1 MRCSLCHKEPCLYTL
16 PVKTNVGNS
25 SLETINTF
33 YLYACDCGE
42 QAYIAT
48 SRLVAFWY
56 WNEIQQNKMNRPYY
70 KIDLTGWKKEK

>member
-25 SLETINTF
+25 SWETINTF

-56 WNEIQQNKMNRPYY
+56 WN
-70 KIDLTGWKKEK
+70 